1 MRRFLVLVVLLV
13 AVIPLLL
20 SPVALAQETTPEGV
34 TSQAGTVAGGT
45 IEILAP
51 GTASL
56 GLGYITLEPGDSF
69 PFDPN
74 DPSAVL
80 VYMTFGEL
88 IFRVDSAMTVARGR
102 GSVDAWTPVPTEP
115 EDVTANTEFTLGEG
129 DSALF
134 PPAISGEVR
143 NDGEEEAEMW
153 VVTVAVLDEEA
164 ATPTP

>member
-1 MRRFLVLVVLLV
+1 M
-13 AVIPLLL
+13 
-20 SPVALAQETTPEGV
+20 
-34 TSQAGTVAGGT
+34 
-45 IEILAP
+45 AP

-56 GLGYITLEPGDSF
+56 GLVYITLEPGDSL

-115 EDVTANTEFTLGEG
+115 EDIAANTEFTLGEG

-134 PPAISGEVR
+134 PPAITGEVR

-153 VVTVAVLDEEA
+153 VVTVAVLDEAA